1 MTPLEITTIG
11 LTEKYT
17 SADKEATVGQGP
29 HRTLKR
35 NHDKLEAY
43 RVWLSLPAG
52 ENKFTDV
59 AKELGI
65 DRRTAENRVKAAQA
79 MFGESIDLMA
89 QRLFLD
95 SVDVNEAMRAKAIGG
110 VNEHTGEYEAPDP
123 TAANAYY
130 KGNEQT
136 RKLFGLDKPVRT
148 DVTTDGEKITIQI
161 TPDWTTG
168 QGDG

>member
-1 MTPLEITTIG
+1 M
-11 LTEKYT
+11 
-17 SADKEATVGQGP
+17 GQGP
-29 HRTLKR
+29 HRTLR
-35 NHDKLEAY
+35 RTHDKLEAY
-43 RVWLSLPAG
+43 RVWLSLPEG
-52 ENKFTDV
+52 KQRFTKV
-59 AKELGI
+59 AEELDI
-65 DRRTAENRVKAAQA
+65 DPRTAENRVKAAQA
-79 MFGESIDLMA
+79 MFTESVDLMS

-148 DVTTDGEKITIQI
+148 DVTSDGEKVTIIMNPDRLPVQE
-161 TPDWTTG
+161 TPE
-168 QGDG
+168 Q